1 MSDIVHEFD
10 FFETP
15 VAPYALLSE
24 GAEVTIHV
32 RNAET
37 MEQGA
42 VRGIVSR
49 DQAALEGGEI
59 ARLNCY
65 GRLGVRINEAW
76 YMQVLEHL
84 DDAALATD
92 HGVAQS
98 LDIEQGLKTAEQF
111 KKSRYRKDK
120 GQES

>member
-1 MSDIVHEFD
+1 MSNIVHEFD

-15 VAPYALLSE
+15 VNPYTLLTE

-42 VRGIVSR
+42 IRGIVSR
-49 DQAALEGGEI
+49 NRDSLKGEEI
-59 ARLNCY
+59 AQLNCY
-65 GRLGVRINEAW
+65 GRLGVRIHEAW
-76 YMQVLEHL
+76 YMDVREHL
-84 DDAALATD
+84 DDTALGTD
-92 HGVAQS
+92 HTLAQS

-111 KKSRYRKDK
+111 KKSRYRKD
-120 GQES
+120 QET

>member
-1 MSDIVHEFD
+1 MSIVHEFD

-15 VAPYALLSE
+15 VAPYAILSE
-24 GAEVTIHV
+24 GAEVTIHI
-32 RNAET
+32 RDAET

-49 DQAALEGGEI
+49 SREALQGDEI

-65 GRLGVRINEAW
+65 GRLGARINEAW
-76 YMQVLEHL
+76 YMQVLERL
-84 DDAALATD
+84 DDEALATD
-92 HGVAQS
+92 HTIAQS

-111 KKSRYRKDK
+111 KKSRYRKE
-120 GQES
+120 QEG

>member
-1 MSDIVHEFD
+1 MGDIVREFD

-15 VAPYALLSE
+15 VAPYTLLSE

-49 DQAALEGGEI
+49 NKDGLTGDEI
-59 ARLNCY
+59 AQLNCY
-65 GRLGVRINEAW
+65 GRLGVRINESW
-76 YMQVLEHL
+76 YIAVLEHL

-92 HGVAQS
+92 HTLAQS

-111 KKSRYRKDK
+111 RKSRYRKD
-120 GQES
+120 QES

>member
-1 MSDIVHEFD
+1 MADVTHEFD

-15 VAPYALLSE
+15 VAPYTLLTE

-32 RNAET
+32 RNAAT

-49 DQAALEGGEI
+49 NKDGLKGNEI
-59 ARLNCY
+59 AQLNCY
-65 GRLGVRINEAW
+65 GRLGVRIDESW
-76 YMQVLEHL
+76 YMAVLEHL

-92 HGVAQS
+92 HTLAQS
-98 LDIEQGLKTAEQF
+98 LDIEQGLKAAEQF

-120 GQES
+120 DKET